1 MLENNA
7 GLLERDFATNKPFYD
22 KFEIKSATKLD
33 EPDVQICYCLKA
45 AINTRFLRKMI
56 EGTLDE
62 ELGNTVGT
70 FPLTPTTACLFPILY
85 RLCLAPVFA
94 LRLTFISLTA
104 FNNSWP

>member
-1 MLENNA
+1 MHVLENNA

-70 FPLTPTTACLFPILY
+70 FPLTPTTACLYSDTLPPMPCSCVYSTADFH
-85 RLCLAPVFA
+85 
-94 LRLTFISLTA
+94 LTYGFQ
-104 FNNSWP
+104 